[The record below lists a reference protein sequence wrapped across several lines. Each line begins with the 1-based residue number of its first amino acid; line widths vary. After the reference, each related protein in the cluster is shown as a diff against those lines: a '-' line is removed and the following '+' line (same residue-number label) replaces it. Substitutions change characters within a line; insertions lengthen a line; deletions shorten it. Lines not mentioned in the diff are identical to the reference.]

1 MLAAAPQK
9 QAAGDPLRGFVE
21 QAWDVPKQ
29 GIKFSPGVHVGAC
42 HFDFFSPFHFTDRS
56 ESVNVGGGFS
66 PVPRPLPNCRCKW
79 RPVRSNR
86 VPDDPTRAE
95 MTLTLSSTR
104 APPSRPAADR
114 N

>member
-42 HFDFFSPFHFTDRS
+42 HFDFFHHSILRIA
-56 ESVNVGGGFS
+56 
-66 PVPRPLPNCRCKW
+66 R
-79 RPVRSNR
+79 NR
-86 VPDDPTRAE
+86 
-95 MTLTLSSTR
+95 
-104 APPSRPAADR
+104 
-114 N
+114 